1 MSGVEETSEREYHVR
16 QQRRSAVTLLVVLL
30 GLAGAFFYAST
41 YFRDSDPQ
49 ARPCTTVI
57 SSAELRPADI
67 SVNVYNATGHGG
79 LARAIGNVLTDRGF
93 NVRDIDNDP
102 ESKAIKG
109 VAELR
114 HGPEGLA
121 SAKVLLKQFPGAVL
135 VADKREGD
143 TVDLVIGDRYRNI
156 GPIPPVVTPT
166 VKTIPCPQTTAT
178 E

>member
-1 MSGVEETSEREYHVR
+1 MSGVEEASEREYHVR
-16 QQRRSAVTLLVVLL
+16 QQRRSAVTLLVVML

-41 YFRDSDPQ
+41 YFRDSDPE

-57 SSAELRPADI
+57 ASGELSPADI

-79 LARAIGNVLTDRGF
+79 LARAIGNVMTDRGF

-102 ESKAIKG
+102 EGKTIKG
-109 VAELR
+109 VAEVR
-114 HGPEGLA
+114 HGPEGLE
-121 SAKVLLKQFPGAVL
+121 SAKVVAKHFPGAVL

-143 TVDLVIGDRYRNI
+143 TVDLAIGNRYRNI
-156 GPIPPVVTPT
+156 GPIPPVVTPS

-178 E
+178 Q

>member
-1 MSGVEETSEREYHVR
+1 MPEVEGASERAYQVR

-41 YFRDSDPQ
+41 YFRDSDPE

-57 SSAELRPADI
+57 SSVELRPADI
-67 SVNVYNATGHGG
+67 SVNVYNATGKGG
-79 LARAIGNVLTDRGF
+79 LARAIGNLLTDRGF

-102 ESKAIKG
+102 EGKTVKG

-114 HGPEGLA
+114 HGPEGLEP
-121 SAKVLLKQFPGAVL
+121 AKVLLKHFPGAVL

-143 TVDLVIGDRYRNI
+143 TVDLVVGNRYSNI
-156 GPIPPVVTPT
+156 GPVPPAVTPKVT
-166 VKTIPCPQTTAT
+166 TIPCPKTTAT
-178 E
+178 G